1 MADTRALNVTAN
13 QRSLIRVAVLQ
24 RMGRLE
30 QTIAHNRDLMNHAV
44 DEVGREMARN
54 RRDVQLATLLELGEV
69 LKLIDKK

>member
-1 MADTRALNVTAN
+1 MAALELTTE

-30 QTIAHNRDLMNHAV
+30 QTIAHNRDLMIHAA
-44 DEVGREMARN
+44 DEEGREMARN